1 MGREVTLQHVLVL
14 IFIFIFFCEERTSI
28 NWSDCKWHSSKNYP
42 RKNDGRGSGIF
53 NFTRNNKDLIIID
66 PLKHYLIFQQEGH
79 GGKLARWR
87 ARAHALKSKTN

>member
-14 IFIFIFFCEERTSI
+14 IGVIVNGILQKKT
-28 NWSDCKWHSSKNYP
+28 

-53 NFTRNNKDLIIID
+53 NFTRNNKGLIIID
-66 PLKHYLIFQQEGH
+66 ALKHYLIFQQEGH

-87 ARAHALKSKTN
+87 ARTHTEKQNKLVQEMRQE